1 MLWINVV
8 VWFLDSHDYSTLYF
22 ILTPGLLVGSV
33 LLTFLIFFSSPIICL
48 YVLSSTL
55 WYPLRFP
62 HENDV
67 RFVLTS
73 NCLYENSC
81 LIYLICVCLRIVVS
95 KTYCVVFLFC
105 LSSSCLPYVARFS
118 GLSIFDCPFGILSHL
133 FTQTYLRC
141 MFYLTTCRLCL
152 DVGCIFSSE
161 YSNTNLANS
170 KWRNLM
176 LTAWLKF
183 LT

>member
-8 VWFLDSHDYSTLYF
+8 VLIPWQSWLFHLVFHSYPRFVDGVCVAH
-22 ILTPGLLVGSV
+22 LLN
-33 LLTFLIFFSSPIICL
+33 FFSSPIICL

-55 WYPLRFP
+55 WHPLRFP

-67 RFVLTS
+67 RFVFTS

-152 DVGCIFSSE
+152 AVGCIFSSE

-170 KWRNLM
+170 KWRNFM

>member
-33 LLTFLIFFSSPIICL
+33 LLTLLIFFSSPIICL

-118 GLSIFDCPFGILSHL
+118 RLCCVFVLLVFVL
-133 FTQTYLRC
+133 FTLCCQVLWVVHFWLPLR
-141 MFYLTTCRLCL
+141 YSLTFIYTNISKMHVLFNHMPTLSWRRLYIQQR
-152 DVGCIFSSE
+152 VQ
-161 YSNTNLANS
+161 
-170 KWRNLM
+170 
-176 LTAWLKF
+176 
-183 LT
+183 